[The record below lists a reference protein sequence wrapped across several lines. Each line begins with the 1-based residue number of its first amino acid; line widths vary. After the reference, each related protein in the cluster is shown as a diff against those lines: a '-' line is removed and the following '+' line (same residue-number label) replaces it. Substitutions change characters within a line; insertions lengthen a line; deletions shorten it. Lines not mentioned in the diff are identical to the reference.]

1 MSDAAQEKVFQDD
14 ILEQMQSQGGKNNI
28 KLISH

>member
-1 MSDAAQEKVFQDD
+1 MSDASQEKVFQDD

-28 KLISH
+28 KSIGY